1 MTRAESGSR
10 HPLESRGTGPLR
22 IAYLL
27 ESGEFFGGVK
37 VMIMQAEALVR
48 RGHRVTIVSPQPR
61 PDWYEFGAVRFEQAA
76 YRESRALAEADI
88 RVGTFFRTVPHA
100 LEGSQV
106 PVFHLCQG
114 YEGEIGFYR
123 DVLPRIR
130 EIYGLPTHKLAISP
144 VLAAHLE
151 ELGFGPVRDI
161 GQAFDATGFQ
171 PGPTRPVHE
180 PPVIF
185 VVGAVE
191 IDFKGVDV
199 VLRGLEIAR
208 RRGVPFRLVRA
219 SYFAPTDWERE
230 LDLADEFHHMI
241 PPERMASAYR
251 AADAFVGGS
260 RPAEGFGLPTLEAL
274 ACGLPALLSDNPGQ
288 RDIGRNAAWYYKDGD
303 PESLAD
309 ALPGILTEAARVRA
323 RVAGPAEAA
332 RYDTDRV
339 AERLEA
345 AFAAALIEARGR
357 PPAGVHG
364 RM

>member
-1 MTRAESGSR
+1 MTRAQSAERPGSEGR
-10 HPLESRGTGPLR
+10 EIGPLR

-37 VMIMQAEALVR
+37 VMLMQAEALVR

-76 YRESRALAEADI
+76 YAESRALAEADV

-100 LEGSQV
+100 LEGSHV

-130 EIYGLPTHKLAISP
+130 EVYGLPTRKLAISP
-144 VLAAHLE
+144 VLAAHLD
-151 ELGFGPVRDI
+151 ELGFGPAVDV
-161 GQAFDATGFQ
+161 GQAFDSNGFQ
-171 PGPTRPVHE
+171 PGPVRPAND
-180 PPVIF
+180 PPVVF

-199 VLRGLEIAR
+199 VLRGLDLAR
-208 RRGVPFRLVRA
+208 RRGSRFRLVRA
-219 SYFAPTDWERE
+219 SYFPPTDWERE
-230 LDLADEFHHMI
+230 LGVADEFHHMI
-241 PPERMASAYR
+241 PPERMAEAYR

-260 RPAEGFGLPTLEAL
+260 RAAEGFGLPTLEAL
-274 ACGLPALLSDNPGQ
+274 ACGLPALLSDTPGQ
-288 RDIGRNAAWYYKDGD
+288 RDIGRGAACYYRDGD
-303 PESLAD
+303 PESLAEG
-309 ALPGILTEAARVRA
+309 LPAILTEEARA
-323 RVAGPAEAA
+323 RARIDGPAEAE
-332 RYDTDRV
+332 RYDTDLV
-339 AERLEA
+339 AQRLEA
-345 AFAAALIEARGR
+345 AFAAALTEVRARPEG
-357 PPAGVHG
+357 AHS